1 MKNSIFFLIF
11 LSFVSCGSDDP
22 IVPAV
27 EDIDFMAQNEQE
39 ITAYLRD
46 NNLVALRSDSGL
58 YYIINEQ
65 GNGEA
70 PTNTS
75 NVTVQYTGAFI
86 DGVVF
91 DQNLDP
97 GISAGV
103 SDFILGW
110 QEGLQLLNE
119 GGSGQLFI
127 PAHLGYGSRNFGIIP
142 AGSVLIFDITLVEV
156 TQLN

>member
-1 MKNSIFFLIF
+1 MKNSIFFLMF
-11 LSFVSCGSDDP
+11 LTFVSCGSDDP
-22 IVPAV
+22 IEQP
-27 EDIDFMAQNEQE
+27 EENFDFTAQNEQE
-39 ITAYLRD
+39 ITTYLRD

-58 YYIINEQ
+58 HYIINEQ
-65 GNGEA
+65 GDGEA
-70 PTNTS
+70 PVASS
-75 NVTVQYTGAFI
+75 NVTVQYTGSFV

-103 SDFILGW
+103 SDFIQGW

-119 GGSGQLFI
+119 GGSAQLFI

-156 TQLN
+156 VELN